1 MRILLAGVL
10 ISLSINAFA
19 QSEYST
25 QKERFSYALGYQ
37 IGQSLQR
44 DDLDLDNKALVQAVE
59 DVLNGAEP
67 KVSAADMQA
76 AVDVERQ
83 KRVDAQK
90 AVADANKQRGDTF
103 LAKNKSEEGIKST
116 GSGLQ
121 YKIEKQGEGATPT
134 PQSTV
139 VVHYRGTLLDGTEFD
154 SSYARGQPATL
165 PLNGVIKGW
174 QEGLQLMSAGS
185 KYRFFIPS
193 ELAYGARGAGSKIG
207 PNETLI
213 FDVELLEI
221 K

>member
-1 MRILLAGVL
+1 
-10 ISLSINAFA
+10 
-19 QSEYST
+19 
-25 QKERFSYALGYQ
+25 
-37 IGQSLQR
+37 
-44 DDLDLDNKALVQAVE
+44 
-59 DVLNGAEP
+59 
-67 KVSAADMQA
+67 MQA
-76 AVDVERQ
+76 AVNVERQ
-83 KRVDAQK
+83 KRADAQQ
-90 AVADANKQRGDTF
+90 AIADGNKQRGQAF
-103 LAKNKSEEGIKST
+103 LSENKAKEGVKTT

-121 YKIEKQGEGATPT
+121 YKVEKQGDGATPS

-154 SSYARGQPATL
+154 SSYARDQPATL

-174 QEGLQLMSAGS
+174 QEGLQLMPTGS

-193 ELAYGARGAGSKIG
+193 ELAYGERGAGSKIG